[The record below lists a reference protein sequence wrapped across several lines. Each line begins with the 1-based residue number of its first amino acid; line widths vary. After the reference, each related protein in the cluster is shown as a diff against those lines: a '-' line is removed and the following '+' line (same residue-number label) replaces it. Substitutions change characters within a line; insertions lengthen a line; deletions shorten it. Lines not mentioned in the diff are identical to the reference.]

1 MTNKEL
7 RQNAMPKDNKRY
19 AYEPGNFQA
28 VVYDDYSGIPMLT
41 TLHGGQWWITSP
53 GMRLQP
59 MCDYLSNCGL
69 NSEDITYL
77 CESGGTVG
85 ALALAKMLGYAL
97 ENPEDDVRD
106 VMHWRVAELN
116 RLGITFDLMDEPLL
130 LELDVF
136 PNGQNSRRDG
146 KFSVICYAKGACNE
160 CIFNID
166 GFDCKKDAEGR
177 AMFYFDFLEHIGIR
191 FTII

>member
-1 MTNKEL
+1 MKQIEINQKL
-7 RQNAMPKDNKRY
+7 
-19 AYEPGNFQA
+19 
-28 VVYDDYSGIPMLT
+28 VVYDDYSGTPILVTFLGNRWWVT
-41 TLHGGQWWITSP
+41 TPSE
-53 GMRLQP
+53 MLQP
-59 MCDYLSNCGL
+59 LKKRFDG
-69 NSEDITYL
+69 EDMRFVTL

-85 ALALAKMLGYAL
+85 ALALAKMLGHAL

-136 PNGQNSRRDG
+136 PNGQNCRRDG

-160 CIFNID
+160 CLFNID